1 MNTLPEQFGF
11 LVDYLQNVW
20 LVTMQEALELGSY
33 GVAHRELMASVEHRR
48 SRYLNNRAENSHQ
61 PTRQREQDSR
71 HGGCV
76 RIVASRL
83 SCGFPGWSRFGPRHD
98 AKKLTK
104 ALCTEFAGTRCNPGG
119 RATAAASNGP
129 DGRAPIN
136 ALCLES

>member
-1 MNTLPEQFGF
+1 MGRLPHAWIAPPE
-11 LVDYLQNVW
+11 
-20 LVTMQEALELGSY
+20 T
-33 GVAHRELMASVEHRR
+33 REL
-48 SRYLNNRAENSHQ
+48 
-61 PTRQREQDSR
+61 RELVRHQDSR

-136 ALCLES
+136 ALCLESWRRARSHSIDQY